1 MLGNNR
7 RCLVYFSFVLMACLF
22 SLNAPAQNDFNF
34 KDPTTG
40 ISNRVY
46 VQYTDSIVET
56 FYYRGGKKIKTNDEL
71 LYFWYAARDIKHT
84 RGAFEGKLLHGKY
97 TMFYYNKDLLAKGEF
112 KYGLKY
118 GVWKSWYKGGEI
130 KKKEK
135 WCKGRIVGTAYYYS
149 AAGVIQQKKKY
160 TDKKGSRIITNYN
173 AQGGILSKEYYS
185 KNKLVNTITYQLN
198 SKGKYVVSKP
208 EKEKKTKIKKT
219 KEKESKKKTKE
230 KKAPKVKEKKSKT
243 PKIKIQKFRQ
253 VVPGGIGT

>member
-1 MLGNNR
+1 MLIA
-7 RCLVYFSFVLMACLF
+7 CMSSIHVL
-22 SLNAPAQNDFNF
+22 AQQDFNF
-34 KDPTTG
+34 NDPTTG

-118 GVWKSWYKGGEI
+118 GVWRSWYQGGEI

-135 WCKGRIVGTAYYYS
+135 WHKGRIVGTAYYYGYT
-149 AAGVIQQKKKY
+149 GVLEKKTKY
-160 TDKKGSRIITNYN
+160 TDKKGGRVITNYN
-173 AQGGILSKEYYS
+173 TQGSIFSKEYYE
-185 KNKLVNTITYQLN
+185 KNKLVNTINYQLN
-198 SKGKYVVSKP
+198 SKGKYVVNKP
-208 EKEKKTKIKKT
+208 KKEKKNKVKKT
-219 KEKESKKKTKE
+219 KEKTLQKKSKE
-230 KKAPKVKEKKSKT
+230 KKVSKVKEKKNKN